1 MNMQNFT
8 TSTLNTNGR
17 TSLDCP
23 VVTLERERMNNY
35 LSQYFKDGCIALPA
49 SQEVLNDLYGK
60 DFHYLILRV
69 AYHQASNNQLV
80 HTAIAIVPA
89 NTFTDNGEKKPVSS
103 DTLKQLAQDITTN
116 HDIKSFLYTRPGE
129 ISQLLDAQGT
139 VQDELIAPP
148 AELHVRH
155 FRKLYDCDAFVE
167 FYLNEYPQGVSGAYM
182 RRGELF
188 QRAKKW
194 DKMTHLKNR

>member
-1 MNMQNFT
+1 MQNFT
-8 TSTLNTNGR
+8 TPTLNTKGR
-17 TSLDCP
+17 SPLDCP
-23 VVTLERERMNNY
+23 VVTLERERLNNY
-35 LSQYFKDGCIALPA
+35 LSQYLKDGCIALPA
-49 SQEVLNDLYGK
+49 NHDVLNNIYAHN
-60 DFHYLILRV
+60 FHYLILRV
-69 AYHQASNNQLV
+69 AYHRASDNQLV
-80 HTAIAIVPA
+80 HTAIALVPS
-89 NTFTDNGEKKPVSS
+89 NTFTDDGEKQPVAPE
-103 DTLKQLAQDITTN
+103 TLKKLAQDISTS

-167 FYLNEYPQGVSGAYM
+167 FYLNEYPQGVSSAYM

>member
-1 MNMQNFT
+1 MQHFT
-8 TSTLNTNGR
+8 TPTLNTKGK

-23 VVTLERERMNNY
+23 VVHLERELINNY
-35 LSQYFKDGCIALPA
+35 LSQFFKDGCIALPA
-49 SQEVLNDLYGK
+49 NQEVLHDLSAK

-69 AYHQASNNQLV
+69 AFHQSSDNQLV
-80 HTAIAIVPA
+80 HTAIAMVPS
-89 NTFTDNGEKKPVSS
+89 NTWTEQGEKIPVASE
-103 DTLKQLAQDITTN
+103 TLKQLALDITTN
-116 HDIKSFLYTRPGE
+116 HNIKHFLYTRPGK

-148 AELHVRH
+148 AELHIRH

-167 FYLNEYPQGVSGAYM
+167 FYLNEYPQGVSSAYN

-194 DKMTHLKNR
+194 DKMTQLKNR